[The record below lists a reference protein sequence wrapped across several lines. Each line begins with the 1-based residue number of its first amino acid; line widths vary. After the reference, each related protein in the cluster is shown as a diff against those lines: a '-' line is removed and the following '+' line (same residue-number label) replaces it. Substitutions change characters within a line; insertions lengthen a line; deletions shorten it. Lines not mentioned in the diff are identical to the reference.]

1 MMIERIVRG
10 ISAMLD
16 DSRSVV
22 LVAWLRA
29 CYPGLR
35 VGRGAVV
42 GTGTRIRVLNGAT
55 LEIGA
60 RTVIEPRC
68 LIVSEGT
75 LTIGADGFI
84 GTGSTIVAC
93 GSIAIGSDAL
103 IAGNVTIRDQDH
115 RTAAPDIPY
124 RLQGFAIRPVTIGSN
139 VWLGANVVVLKGVN
153 IGDGAIVAASAVVS
167 RDVAGRSIVA
177 GIPARF
183 VRAV

>member
-1 MMIERIVRG
+1 
-10 ISAMLD
+10 MLD
-16 DSRSVV
+16 HSCSVV
-22 LVAWLRA
+22 QTAWLKA

-35 VGRGAVV
+35 IGVGVVV
-42 GTGTRIRVLNGAT
+42 GKGTQIRVMNGAT

-68 LIVSEGT
+68 LIVSQDS

-84 GTGSTIVAC
+84 GTGSAIVAC
-93 GSIAIGSDAL
+93 GSIVIGRDAL

-115 RTAAPDIPY
+115 RTATPDTPY
-124 RLQGFAIRPVTIGSN
+124 RLQGFDIRPVTIGSN
-139 VWLGANVVVLKGVN
+139 VWLGTNVVVLKGVT
-153 IGDGAIVAASAVVS
+153 IGDGAIVAAGAVVS

-177 GIPARF
+177 GVPARF